1 VITLKSFK
9 SKHGGTLLKTNI
21 LKLVKWFCRKLTY
34 NDLAS
39 AIVIFHDVLSGS
51 RSDIELKPD
60 EKPPHYRDFRIDILR
75 PLPAAPEPKS
85 LPSTFNWEQLK
96 AEREKETGKP
106 LTTVHRRKNSIEP
119 PSDCCC
125 EHCGAPARYLY
136 LNDGKKGNQ
145 VLCKI
150 CNKLGP
156 THRVRTESS
165 AKYLCPYC
173 GSKMYLW
180 KQDSL
185 RTIFKCQSDKCPLYL
200 KNLAALTPEEH
211 AIRAAGNTSQFKLR
225 YQYREYHFNPQDLQC
240 VRPAFPAKTDISRI
254 RNNSHVVSMA
264 LSYFINI
271 GLSSRQTREALLR
284 IHDIKVSHQTI
295 INYANSAAS
304 LLCKYVDQNSPK
316 PKGIVAGDET
326 YIIVENRMQY
336 TWFNIE
342 ASSRSICGF
351 NLSGTRDAAS
361 CLALQY
367 NTYGA
372 PKDDLGK
379 QFEYVADG
387 LPSYDSAVMAYNK
400 DLDKDKIIRYK
411 VIGLKN
417 LDPESKEYRRFKQII
432 ERLNRTYK
440 FHTRPRAGFKTFEGA
455 VCLTVLFVAFYNFM
469 RSHSA
474 LSGNVPVPLNCLEG
488 IDLYPRMWSTLL
500 QQAA

>member
-1 VITLKSFK
+1 M
-9 SKHGGTLLKTNI
+9 KTNI

-39 AIVIFHDVLSGS
+39 AIVIFHEVLSGS
-51 RSDIELKPD
+51 RSDIELKPN

-75 PLPAAPEPKS
+75 PLAEAPEPKKH
-85 LPSTFNWEQLK
+85 LNWKKLK
-96 AEREKETGKP
+96 AEYEKHRGKILSP
-106 LTTVHRRKNSIEP
+106 IRRRKGSIEAP
-119 PSDCCC
+119 GHCRC
-125 EHCGAPARYLY
+125 EHCDAPSHYLY

-145 VLCKI
+145 VRCKI
-150 CNKLGP
+150 CNNLSP
-156 THRVRTESS
+156 THRVRVESK
-165 AKYLCPYC
+165 AKYFCPYC
-173 GSKMYLW
+173 GGAMYLW

-185 RTIFKCQSDKCPLYL
+185 RTIFKCPGDKCPLYL
-200 KNLAALTPEEH
+200 NNLQALTPEEH
-211 AIRAAGNTSQFKLR
+211 EMRASGNTSQFKLR
-225 YQYREYHFNPQDLQC
+225 YQYREYHFKLQDLQC
-240 VRPAFPAKTDISRI
+240 ARPAFPTKSDLCRI
-254 RNNSHVVSMA
+254 RNSSHLVSMS

-284 IHDIKVSHQTI
+284 IHGIKVSHQTI

-304 LLCKYVDQNSPK
+304 LLCNYVDQNSPK

-326 YIIVENRMQY
+326 YIIVEGRMQY

-342 ASSRSICGF
+342 ASSRAICGF
-351 NLSGTRDAAS
+351 NLSGSRDTAS

-372 PKDDLGK
+372 PEDDPGK

-387 LPSYDSAVMAYNK
+387 LPSYDSAAMAYNK
-400 DLDKDKIIRYK
+400 DLDKDKLIRYK
-411 VIGLKN
+411 VVGLQN

-440 FHTRPRAGFKTFEGA
+440 FHTRPRAGFKTFGGA

-474 LSGNVPVPLNCLEG
+474 LGGNVPVPLDCLEG
-488 IDLYPRMWSTLL
+488 VDLYPRMWSTLL